1 MTINTA
7 LAGPESVDDAPWP
20 DDAIEVARIV
30 DAFGVK
36 GWLKVLPFAAEPKAL
51 LGSRRWFLQPA
62 LPRLSGGPQRSKT
75 AASGALALQALP
87 RQLRITQVKAHGDAV
102 VASVREVSD
111 RNGAEAL
118 RGARIFVSRSS
129 FPSTVENEY
138 YWIDLIGLQV
148 VNRDGVTLGVVTD
161 LLDTGPHCVLRIRR
175 ADAPT
180 SSDSS
185 APVDVEAS
193 ERLIPFVA
201 AYVDDVSLAQRRI
214 SVDWGLDY

>member
-1 MTINTA
+1 MNSA
-7 LAGPESVDDAPWP
+7 LAGPDSAEDAPWP
-20 DDAIEVARIV
+20 EDAIEVARIV

-62 LPRLSGGPQRSKT
+62 LPRLSGGPQRSK
-75 AASGALALQALP
+75 AVAGGALPQPALP

-129 FPSTVENEY
+129 FPSTVKDEY

-148 VNRDGVTLGVVTD
+148 VNRDGVALGVVTD

-180 SSDSS
+180 DADSS
-185 APVDVEAS
+185 APGDVEAT

-214 SVDWGLDY
+214 IVDWGLDY

>member
-1 MTINTA
+1 MNTA
-7 LAGPESVDDAPWP
+7 LAGPDSAEDAPWP

-62 LPRLSGGPQRSKT
+62 LPRLSGGPQRSK
-75 AASGALALQALP
+75 AVASGALAQPALP

-180 SSDSS
+180 AADPS
-185 APVDVEAS
+185 APVDVEAT

-201 AYVDDVSLAQRRI
+201 AYVDDVSLTQRRI